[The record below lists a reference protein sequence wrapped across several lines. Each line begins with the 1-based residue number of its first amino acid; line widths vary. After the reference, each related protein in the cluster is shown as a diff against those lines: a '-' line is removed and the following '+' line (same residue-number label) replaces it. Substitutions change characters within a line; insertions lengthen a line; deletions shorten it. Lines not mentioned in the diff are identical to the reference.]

1 VTTPLPVLPMIVVE
15 AALVPAEPVSGPGTF
30 LLNDAS
36 FGLLDTDVLGDG
48 GTWTDISPYVLGFTV
63 TRPSTRVQGPL
74 LQFQAATA
82 SILLDNSD
90 GRFDPDNPGSPY
102 VSGGVSQVHAMIPVR
117 IRANFGAVGYPL
129 FSGFADSWTETADP
143 YNAGYSEWTL
153 AATDGFKVLA
163 GINLAA
169 GGALGSGELS
179 GARVNRILN
188 LAGWYTGTAPG
199 ARSIAAGN
207 STVQATTLGDTA
219 LSLMQQAS
227 DAEIGLLYVDGA
239 GTLVFRD
246 RLSLISGARSATS
259 QATFGDLP
267 SGVTELPC
275 AGISRADDDTTIA
288 NDIQATRVG
297 GGTPVMQEVTDAAS
311 IAKYLFPR
319 TYPRSDLILQ
329 DDLTVF
335 LWAGWVLY
343 ISKDGEDRFEQVTVD
358 PAAQPQD
365 LWPQVLGRDMGDRI
379 TIIKRPSG
387 GAFTVTRDVFIAGI
401 THTYNA
407 ITSEWATTWTMA
419 DATKYGSFL
428 TLDNAITGK
437 LNQNALAFLQV
448 RRLEWRFPSGSLGK
462 S

>member
-1 VTTPLPVLPMIVVE
+1 MTSPLPVLPQIIVE
-15 AALVPAEPVSGPGTF
+15 AALVPAQPVSGPGTF
-30 LLNDAS
+30 LLNDAA
-36 FGLLDTDVLGDG
+36 FGLLDTDTLGDG
-48 GTWTDISPYVLGFTV
+48 GTWTDISPYVLGFTI

-74 LQFQAATA
+74 LQFQASTA
-82 SILLDNSD
+82 SITLDNSD
-90 GRFDPDNPGSPY
+90 GRFDPDNLSSPY

-129 FSGFADSWTETADP
+129 FSGFADSWTETAVD

-163 GINLAA
+163 GITLAA

-219 LSLMQQAS
+219 LNLMQAAA
-227 DAEIGLLYVDGA
+227 DAEIGRLYVDGSGA
-239 GTLVFRD
+239 AVFRD

-288 NDIQATRVG
+288 NDVQATRIG
-297 GGTPVMQEVTDAAS
+297 GALQEVTDATS
-311 IAKYLFPR
+311 IAAYLFPR
-319 TYPRSDLILQ
+319 TYANSGLILQ
-329 DDLTVF
+329 DDSTVF

-343 ISKDGEDRFEQVTVD
+343 ISKTGEDRFETVTID
-358 PAAQPQD
+358 PAAQPYD
-365 LWPQVLGRDMGDRI
+365 LWPQVLGRDMADRI
-379 TIIKRPSG
+379 TVIKRPSG
-387 GAFTVTRDVFIAGI
+387 GAFTVTRDGFISAI
-401 THTYNA
+401 THVYDAAAST
-407 ITSEWATTWTMA
+407 WATTWTMQ
-419 DATKYGSFL
+419 DASKYGSFL
-428 TLDNAITGK
+428 TLDNATTGK
-437 LNQNALAFLQV
+437 LNFNALAF
-448 RRLEWRFPSGSLGK
+448 
-462 S
+462 